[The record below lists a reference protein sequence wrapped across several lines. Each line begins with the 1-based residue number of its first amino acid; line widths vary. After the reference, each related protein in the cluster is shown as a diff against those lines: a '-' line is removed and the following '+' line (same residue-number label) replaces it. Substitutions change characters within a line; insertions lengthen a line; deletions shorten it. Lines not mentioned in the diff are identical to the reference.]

1 MQKIHIFNPA
11 AGKIKNLPKDIHEQ
25 IYQTKCIG
33 DAEKYVYNLCLDND
47 IHFIVH
53 GGDGTIS
60 EVANGIIKAG
70 AGHRSLL
77 SVVPK
82 GTGNDF
88 VKAFDSK
95 NEIHFVDAIKF
106 NDQYCINSLNTGID
120 LVVVEQSN
128 KFKKLPLISGSLA
141 YILGVICALF
151 KKTNEKWSISLC
163 NQNGENEFFNS
174 QQYSLAL
181 FANGNFYGGGFNAAP
196 LASLSDG
203 LIDVILIKKVSI
215 PTLLRLIL
223 SYRAGRHFDGN
234 KVAEKFKN
242 YMVYRMCTEIKIS
255 GIKKICS
262 DGEIYKTNSAN
273 ISIIKNAL
281 RYI

>member
-11 AGKIKNLPKDIHEQ
+11 AGKIKDLPKDIQDE
-25 IYQTKCIG
+25 IYQTKGVG
-33 DAEKYVYNLCLDND
+33 DAEKYVYNLCLQQD

-60 EVANGIIKAG
+60 EVANGIIKAN
-70 AGHRSLL
+70 AGHRALL

-88 VKAFDSK
+88 VKAFDCK
-95 NEIHFVDAIKF
+95 KEIQYIDAIKF
-106 NDQYCINSLNTGID
+106 NEQYCINSLNTGID
-120 LVVVEQSN
+120 LIVVEECD
-128 KFKKLPLISGSLA
+128 KVKKLPFVRGSLA
-141 YILGVICALF
+141 YILGVVCALF
-151 KKTNEKWSISLC
+151 KKSSEKWSITLC
-163 NQNGENEFFNS
+163 NQNGENEVFES
-174 QQYSLAL
+174 QEYSLAL

-196 LASLSDG
+196 LASLCDG

-223 SYRAGRHFDGN
+223 SYRAGKHLSGD
-234 KVAEKFKN
+234 KVADKFSK
-242 YMVYRMCTEIKIS
+242 YMIYRKCTEAKINNIS
-255 GIKKICS
+255 KICS
-262 DGEIYKTNSAN
+262 DGEIYNTASAY
-273 ISIIKNAL
+273 ISIVKNAF